1 MFKIKSWQHKILT
14 VRSRGGHKIPQKCS
28 HLLPLDPI
36 FLSAPPLTW
45 NPGSAPETV
54 AMCYICIWESITCS
68 IYATCL
74 DVLTKLVYNANLAFG
89 LCLQVVETG
98 NLLTSTMMMTSKLL
112 KIWFYVVGLQEEIIY
127 LTGME
132 FGNADYLNRLW
143 KHNTEN

>member
-1 MFKIKSWQHKILT
+1 MPPPPNIGKIWFFTQNTPKKI
-14 VRSRGGHKIPQKCS
+14 S
-28 HLLPLDPI
+28 HLPPLGAI
-36 FLSAPPLTW
+36 FLSAPTPPPPPTW

-54 AMCYICIWESITCS
+54 TMCYICIWESITCS

-112 KIWFYVVGLQEEIIY
+112 KIWFYVVGLQEEVIY

-132 FGNADYLNRLW
+132 FGNAGYLNSLW